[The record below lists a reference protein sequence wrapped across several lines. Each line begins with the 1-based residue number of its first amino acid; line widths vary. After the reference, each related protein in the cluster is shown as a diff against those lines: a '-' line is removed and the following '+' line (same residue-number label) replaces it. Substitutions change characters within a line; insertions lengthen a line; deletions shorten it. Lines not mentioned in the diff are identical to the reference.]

1 MACEIRV
8 PRLGWSME
16 EGTFAG
22 WLKQPGE
29 FVSAGEPL
37 FELEGDKALQTVES
51 IDEGYLA
58 LPADAPAVGSVIP
71 VGALLGYLL
80 AEGES
85 IPAGSAP
92 AVGAEPPRGSLSPNA
107 PAAVAGSAE
116 VVEAERHV
124 ASTPRARRVAMELGI
139 DWRTVTGT
147 GRGGRVREADVRA
160 AYQLGSDAARISS
173 DVMPSEAGEAR
184 RRKVI
189 AARLR
194 LSRERTVPVT
204 LTTRA
209 DASKLVEYR
218 RQMKSQQGLAV
229 PAYTD
234 ILACLAS
241 RVLGR
246 HPQMSVRW
254 STESDSLERVASDA
268 VDIGIAVDTPDGL
281 LVPVV
286 RQVPG
291 KTIDQVTAES
301 QRLIQL
307 ARSGRL
313 TAEQMHG
320 AVLTIT
326 NLGAFGID
334 AFTPVL
340 NYPEIAILGMGAIR
354 RVPVVSDDGQIV
366 ARHQIILSLT
376 FDHAAVD
383 GAPAAAWL
391 RDLVEAIESL
401 DSHCG

>member
-1 MACEIRV
+1 MANEIRV

-22 WLKQPGE
+22 WLKNPGE
-29 FVSAGEPL
+29 YVAAGEPL

-51 IDEGYLA
+51 IDAGYLA
-58 LPADAPAVGSVIP
+58 VPPDAPAVGSVIP

-85 IPAGSAP
+85 IPAGPTAP
-92 AVGAEPPRGSLSPNA
+92 ATVDSSL
-107 PAAVAGSAE
+107 E
-116 VVEAERHV
+116 VVPNVGPTDYAESVQSVPTGRRLT
-124 ASTPRARRVAMELGI
+124 STPRARRVAVELGV
-139 DWRTVTGT
+139 DWRALQGS
-147 GRGGRVREADVRA
+147 GRGGRVREVDVRTA
-160 AYQLGSDAARISS
+160 GGPGSGAARVSS
-173 DVMPSEAGEAR
+173 DVLPSEAGEAR

-209 DASKLVEYR
+209 DASKLVGYR
-218 RQMKSQQGLAV
+218 GRWKQKQGLAV

-234 ILACLAS
+234 IMACLAS
-241 RVLGR
+241 RILGR
-246 HPQMSVRW
+246 HPQMLMRW
-254 STESDSLERVASDA
+254 AMESDSLERVAPESL
-268 VDIGIAVDTPDGL
+268 DIGIAVDTPDGL

-286 RQVPG
+286 RQVLG
-291 KTIDQVTAES
+291 KSIDQLTAES

-354 RVPVVSDDGQIV
+354 QVPVVLDDGQIV
-366 ARHQIILSLT
+366 ARHQITLSLT

-401 DSHCG
+401 E